1 MTRAHR
7 TFVSYIDKSREY
19 YAAQGYDAP
28 YRWATHHDAP
38 FTPLSKPLSE
48 CRVGVVTTSI
58 ISADDPLEPY
68 TAPSQPQP
76 ESMATKHL
84 FWHKDATHTNDLG
97 SFLPL
102 DHLEALQ
109 DEGVIGSVAPRF
121 AGIRTVYSHRRTT
134 KWAEQIRE
142 WFVED
147 EVDLVV
153 LIPL

>member
-19 YAAQGYDAP
+19 YAAQGYTAP
-28 YRWATHHDAP
+28 YRWATHDDSP
-38 FTPLSKPLSE
+38 FTPLTKPLAE
-48 CRVGVVTTSI
+48 CRVGVITTASLT
-58 ISADDPLEPY
+58 ADDPLEPY
-68 TAPSQPQP
+68 VAPSHPQP
-76 ESMATKHL
+76 AAMATDHL

-102 DHLEALQ
+102 DHLEALAA
-109 DEGVIGSVAPRF
+109 EGLIGSLAPRF
-121 AGIRTVYSHRRTT
+121 AGIGTVYSHRRTT

-142 WFVED
+142 WFVDD
-147 EVDLVV
+147 EVDLAL